1 MDVSEERAVR
11 VVGRGESQ
19 SSFISLIFIL
29 NAVTV
34 SAQRREQTQYLLQN
48 M

>member
-1 MDVSEERAVR
+1 MSEERAVR

-19 SSFISLIFIL
+19 SSFISLIF
-29 NAVTV
+29 AVTV